1 MSSKAQL
8 KQLELTTFVID
19 DVVYYAAPLE
29 GYELYW
35 ATTCGFIIS
44 CRGLD
49 PIVLKG
55 KETHNGYRTVQ
66 LNPTPL
72 EKPKD
77 LRVHRLVAATFYDY
91 EPLDPKG
98 NQRLEVNHLNGIRDD
113 NKAINLEWCSHDEN
127 MAHFISVTKVLQKL
141 AKEEI

>member
-1 MSSKAQL
+1 MKAQL
-8 KQLELTTFVID
+8 KQLELTNFVIN

-49 PIVLKG
+49 PLVLQG
-55 KETHNGYRTVQ
+55 KETHNGYRTVGI
-66 LNPTPL
+66 NTTPI
-72 EKPKD
+72 EKKKD
-77 LRVHRLVAATFYDY
+77 LRVHRLIAATFYDY
-91 EPLDPKG
+91 EPLDPDG
-98 NQRLEVNHLNGIRDD
+98 NQRLEVNHINGIRDD
-113 NKAINLEWCSHDEN
+113 NKTTNLEWCSHEEN
-127 MAHFISVTKVLQKL
+127 MWHYLSVTTVLKKL